1 MQIVVNVI
9 EKENCF
15 GFEVQVDGG
24 RIESHASV
32 GAWNEQ
38 AFESMCHLTAVTV
51 HGKMLALKEA
61 AEQCLH
67 SDAGKSADLQADS
80 NASAESKSQAAA

>member
-1 MQIVVNVI
+1 MLIKVNVI

-15 GFEVQVDGG
+15 GFEVQIDDG

-38 AFESMCHLTAVTV
+38 AFESMCHLAAVTV
-51 HGKMLALKEA
+51 HGKLLALKEA
-61 AEQCLH
+61 AQHCLH
-67 SDAGKSADLQADS
+67 TNPPSALEGDG
-80 NASAESKSQAAA
+80 ESKETAGGETRR